1 MAMPLSTISMI
12 FSETAWPIKVK
23 TVCGAFLGRGNEICI
38 NRPGHMTKMAA
49 LAINSK
55 NHYFFLL
62 QNQKAYDFVTWHEA
76 SNNIKRTTKIGKIKL
91 HVGRPCI

>member
-1 MAMPLSTISMI
+1 
-12 FSETAWPIKVK
+12 
-23 TVCGAFLGRGNEICI
+23 
-38 NRPGHMTKMAA
+38 MTKMAA

-55 NHYFFLL
+55 TVKIFLL

-76 SNNIKRTTKIGKIKL
+76 SNNIKRITKIGKINL